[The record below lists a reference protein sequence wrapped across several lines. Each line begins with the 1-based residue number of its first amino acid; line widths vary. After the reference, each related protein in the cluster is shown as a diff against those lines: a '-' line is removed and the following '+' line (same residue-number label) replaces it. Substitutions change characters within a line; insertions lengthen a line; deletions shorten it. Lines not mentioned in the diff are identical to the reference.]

1 MLNSNLTNCI
11 RIEPVENCAYYTT
24 EKCLYCDD
32 SFVQNF
38 TQVANIAD
46 IVYYNVNGVENF

>member
-24 EKCLYCDD
+24 EKCVYCVG

-46 IVYYNVNGVENF
+46 IVYYNVDGVENF